1 MWRRPRDKKNR
12 AATLVK
18 TASTKFHSVASMINK
33 LAPTAVA
40 EKKKGTRKAGKEYFQ
55 ACIMA
60 RKGFPPVTAAAAE
73 GERPTGGE
81 TSDRTAK

>member
-1 MWRRPRDKKNR
+1 MPRARKNN

-18 TASTKFHSVASMINK
+18 AAITKFQVVASRINK

-40 EKKKGTRKAGKEYFQ
+40 EKKKGTKKAGKEYFQ

-81 TSDRTAK
+81 TSERTAK